1 MNKLRVATIVFGAIT
16 LFGLVGPFMFSGSSG
31 SPTSEAYRGLFF
43 VIIGW
48 LFVAPL
54 AGLVALLLG
63 VALSFRALRAPEAT
77 SATRF
82 RVIAWWACLFAVAT
96 LLWLLIQSGSLGGT
110 PIAGIGAAFA
120 VVTGV
125 ALVGVWIAS
134 YWTPRKGDGAPTS
147 RSTPTRR
154 TRIALISLGAAGV
167 LAAGFFA
174 YKLSLLSEYNRTADY
189 AVRAETQLQ
198 EWQQEAELN
207 LASACFM
214 LPDARQAVEQ
224 ASLLESA
231 RPPAL
236 PAELADRLHRRTAE
250 AAEGFTT
257 FDPSVCEQAAA
268 RVEAAVAANGH
279 TLAGIDWRDNFAQRE
294 LAERLP
300 PMARP
305 EPDTP
310 SLWFIS
316 AADVRHITERNS
328 VANDRFIEVR
338 DGEAEIGHAAERIVR
353 APLSL
358 IGGDLRSAATEGAEA
373 VIREAGTEGSPAA
386 AALREAA
393 AASLADDAPHPEQAQ
408 AYIEYLRQA
417 MAMLG
422 G

>member
-1 MNKLRVATIVFGAIT
+1 
-16 LFGLVGPFMFSGSSG
+16 
-31 SPTSEAYRGLFF
+31 
-43 VIIGW
+43 
-48 LFVAPL
+48 
-54 AGLVALLLG
+54 
-63 VALSFRALRAPEAT
+63 
-77 SATRF
+77 
-82 RVIAWWACLFAVAT
+82 
-96 LLWLLIQSGSLGGT
+96 
-110 PIAGIGAAFA
+110 
-120 VVTGV
+120 
-125 ALVGVWIAS
+125 
-134 YWTPRKGDGAPTS
+134 
-147 RSTPTRR
+147 
-154 TRIALISLGAAGV
+154 
-167 LAAGFFA
+167 
-174 YKLSLLSEYNRTADY
+174 
-189 AVRAETQLQ
+189 
-198 EWQQEAELN
+198 
-207 LASACFM
+207 M

-224 ASLLESA
+224 APLLESA

-250 AAEGFTT
+250 AAEGFAT

-268 RVEAAVAANGH
+268 RVEAAVVANGH

-316 AADVRHITERNS
+316 AADVRHIAERNS

-358 IGGDLRSAATEGAEA
+358 IGGDMRSAAPEGAEA
-373 VIREAGTEGSPAA
+373 VIREAGTEDSPAA

-393 AASLADDAPHPEQAQ
+393 AASLADDAPYPAQAH
-408 AYIEYLRQA
+408 AYIEFLRQA